1 MDEDTKRALAMMLAG
16 LGRPE
21 LMRVAR
27 DMAVAVP
34 DESILHS
41 EEFWRSIGM
50 LKGSLRSASKRLP
63 PLEAAAVVTAV
74 NFLGYLYGAISQRQ
88 T

>member
-1 MDEDTKRALAMMLAG
+1 MDEDTKRTLAMMFAG

-21 LMRVAR
+21 LIKAAR
-27 DMAVAVP
+27 DMAAGVP

-41 EEFWRSIGM
+41 DTFWRGIGM

-63 PLEAAAVVTAV
+63 PLEAAAVVTGV
-74 NFLGYLYGAISQRQ
+74 NFLGYFYSAIRDRS
-88 T
+88 